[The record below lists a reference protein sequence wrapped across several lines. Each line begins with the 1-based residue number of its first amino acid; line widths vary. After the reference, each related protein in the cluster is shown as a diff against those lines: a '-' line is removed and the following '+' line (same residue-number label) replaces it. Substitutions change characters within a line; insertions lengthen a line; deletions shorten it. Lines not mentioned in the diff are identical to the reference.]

1 MASSSI
7 NWIANFIWSI
17 ADDGLRDLYVCAKY
31 RDVIPPNAETYAIC
45 KADLLLQDE
54 GDAADNI
61 VRGPEHSTLA
71 NDAIPSREFAF
82 MFSNPPYGMSWKTDL
97 ARMVGKDGLKDPRF
111 LIEHGGDAAYSLVTV
126 GGAARPTRSTP
137 NA

>member
-1 MASSSI
+1 M
-7 NWIANFIWSI
+7 
-17 ADDGLRDLYVCAKY
+17 LR
-31 RDVIPPNAETYAIC
+31 
-45 KADLLLQDE
+45 DE
-54 GDAADNI
+54 GDAVDNI

-82 MFSNPPYGMSWKTDL
+82 MFSNPSYGMSWKTDL

-111 LIEHGGDAAYSLVTV
+111 LIEHRGDAESSLVRV
-126 GGAARPTRSTP
+126 GEAARPTEGTP

>member
-1 MASSSI
+1 MRHVPR
-7 NWIANFIWSI
+7 
-17 ADDGLRDLYVCAKY
+17 RDPA
-31 RDVIPPNAETYAIC
+31 NAETY
-45 KADLLLQDE
+45 ADLLLQDE
-54 GDAADNI
+54 GDSADTI

-82 MFSNPPYGMSWKTDL
+82 MFSNPRYGMSWRTDL
-97 ARMVGKDGLKDPRF
+97 ARMVGKDGLKDPRY

-126 GGAARPTRSTP
+126 GVAARPAGNTP